1 VITISRENVK
11 KTKSYMLIT
20 RTAFSQNS
28 DNVDVTI
35 KLPGKIS
42 KFSLIAYAEVIG
54 YWKFLSLKISSH
66 T

>member
-1 VITISRENVK
+1 
-11 KTKSYMLIT
+11 MLIT

-42 KFSLIAYAEVIG
+42 KFSIIAFAEVLGDFI
-54 YWKFLSLKISSH
+54 FMNLKIFSH